1 MYICDY
7 IISRTVTGHREKA
20 DMTGIDRKNSNPV
33 LSNIYGRRSIRNF
46 TPETIP
52 DEIIREIIN
61 AGTYAPSAVN
71 KQPWRFVVV
80 KNPETIA
87 RFGEQAKKRWLALYK
102 DSNDPDIRGLL
113 RFMGQPGTK
122 IFYGAPVLVLVFSSP
137 DAFRGDI
144 DCTLAAGNMMLAAHS
159 MGIGSCWIGLA
170 MTLGSDKEF
179 LEEIGVPEDHKLAAP
194 LIFGY
199 PEKKNPRAP
208 ARNTDVV
215 LKWIE

>member
-1 MYICDY
+1 MK
-7 IISRTVTGHREKA
+7 TA
-20 DMTGIDRKNSNPV
+20 DQVSENPV
-33 LSNIYGRRSIRNF
+33 LSCIYGRRSIRNF
-46 TPETIP
+46 TPEQIP
-52 DEIIREIIN
+52 AAVIEEIIK

-80 KNPETIA
+80 QNRELIHRYA
-87 RFGEQAKKRWLALYK
+87 EQARKLWLELYQ
-102 DSNDPDIRGLL
+102 DSDDPERRGLVTFMSRL
-113 RFMGQPGTK
+113 RTG
-122 IFYGAPVLVLVFSSP
+122 IFYDAPVLVLVFSSP

-170 MTLGSDKEF
+170 MALGSDPAF
-179 LEEIGVPEDHKLAAP
+179 LEEIGVPQDHKLIAP

-199 PEKKNPRAP
+199 PEKKSTRAP
-208 ARNTDVV
+208 ARKGDVV

>member
-1 MYICDY
+1 MKIANQT
-7 IISRTVTGHREKA
+7 IQ
-20 DMTGIDRKNSNPV
+20 NPV
-33 LSNIYGRRSIRNF
+33 LSCIYGRRSIRNF
-46 TPETIP
+46 TPEQIP
-52 DEIIREIIN
+52 AEIIEEIIK

-80 KNPETIA
+80 QNRELIHRYA
-87 RFGEQAKKRWLALYK
+87 EQAKKGWLKLYQ
-102 DSNDPDIRGLL
+102 DSDDPERQGLVK
-113 RFMGQPGTK
+113 FMSSLKTD
-122 IFYGAPVLVLVFSSP
+122 IFYDAPVLMLVFSSP

-170 MTLGSDKEF
+170 MALGSDPAF
-179 LEEIGVPEDHKLAAP
+179 LEEIGVPQDHTLVAP

-208 ARNTDVV
+208 ARKGDVV

>member
-1 MYICDY
+1 MYIRDY
-7 IISRTVTGHREKA
+7 IIGRTFTGHREKA
-20 DMTGIDRKNSNPV
+20 YMTALDHRNNPV
-33 LSNIYGRRSIRNF
+33 LAGIYGRRSIRNF

-52 DEIIREIIN
+52 DELIREIIK

-80 KNPETIA
+80 KNRELIS
-87 RFGEQAKKRWLALYK
+87 RYDEQAKKRWLTLYK
-102 DSNDPDIRGLL
+102 DSKDPDIQGLL
-113 RFMGQPGTK
+113 KFMAQPKTNV
-122 IFYGAPVLVLVFSSP
+122 FYGAPLLVLVFSSP

-170 MTLGSDKEF
+170 MTLGSDNDF
-179 LEEIGVPEDHKLAAP
+179 LEEIGVPQDHKLMAP

-208 ARNTDVV
+208 ARKKDVI